1 MNMRHFMKLME
12 AASNEPHFY
21 MHVTAAKNIPSVMKN
36 GLVPNHGGG
45 NYDNQR
51 WESLDG
57 VYASKVADHLQ
68 NYLAAHNNEDAF
80 GLFIIEVLPADAIPD
95 EDIIDINLSHAFEH
109 VINRSGKSTDD
120 MIEDYLDAGQID
132 IDDPVWAAV
141 AKLFMEWAGTPA
153 DQAWSPEQIAEL
165 IDHWFSMEHA
175 EGSEAEMSWAEI
187 KDRFTRAYP
196 NMINSHTNDRHS
208 IRIPGRVGFD
218 GTTKIIA
225 AYRVE
230 DGEVEVLY
238 NKVPPEAR
246 TKVQMVVGA
255 LANLPQD
262 EDEARAR
269 LMLLATQKHSD
280 RTQQEIA
287 DAISKLH
294 GAELFNMLRTYE
306 G

>member
-1 MNMRHFMKLME
+1 
-12 AASNEPHFY
+12 
-21 MHVTAAKNIPSVMKN
+21 
-36 GLVPNHGGG
+36 
-45 NYDNQR
+45 
-51 WESLDG
+51 
-57 VYASKVADHLQ
+57 
-68 NYLAAHNNEDAF
+68 
-80 GLFIIEVLPADAIPD
+80 
-95 EDIIDINLSHAFEH
+95 
-109 VINRSGKSTDD
+109 
-120 MIEDYLDAGQID
+120 
-132 IDDPVWAAV
+132 
-141 AKLFMEWAGTPA
+141 
-153 DQAWSPEQIAEL
+153 
-165 IDHWFSMEHA
+165 
-175 EGSEAEMSWAEI
+175 
-187 KDRFTRAYP
+187 
-196 NMINSHTNDRHS
+196 MINSHTNDRHS
-208 IRIPGRVGFD
+208 IRIPGCVGFD

-246 TKVQMVVGA
+246 TKVQMVVGV
-255 LANLPQD
+255 LADIPQD